1 METPLPL
8 LLEEFLLPRT
18 FYERPTEEVARDL
31 LGKVLLRDDRGKRL
45 AGRIVEVE
53 AYLGAHDLACHS
65 ARGKTTRTEVMFG
78 PGGRAYVYMIYGM
91 YHCLNVVTEPEGSPC
106 AVLIR
111 ALEPLGDLPG
121 AVSGPGRLCRTLS
134 VDRSL
139 TGHDLSQSPLTL
151 LNIPSLPALS
161 PIARSPR
168 IGVGYAGEWADKP
181 LRFFI
186 DGNPWVSG
194 PKPPRKRRLSP
205 ADAPAGPQNS
215 PPPFQ

>member
-8 LLEEFLLPRT
+8 LLEEFFLPRT
-18 FYERPTEEVARDL
+18 FYERPTEEVARNL
-31 LGKVLLRDDRGKRL
+31 LGKVLLRDDGGKRL

-53 AYLGAHDLACHS
+53 AYLGVHDLACHS
-65 ARGKTTRTEVMFG
+65 ARGKTSRTEVMFG

-121 AVSGPGRLCRTLS
+121 SVSGPGRLCRTLS
-134 VDRSL
+134 IDRSL

-151 LNIPSLPALS
+151 LNIPSLPPLFRIS
-161 PIARSPR
+161 RSPR

-205 ADAPAGPQNS
+205 SDAPASSENP

>member
-161 PIARSPR
+161 PIALSPR

>member
-1 METPLPL
+1 MEGSLDLLRLPPLP
-8 LLEEFLLPRT
+8 RA
-18 FYERPTEEVARDL
+18 FYERPTEEVAREL
-31 LGKVLLRDDRGKRL
+31 LGKILLRDHDGRPL

-65 ARGKTTRTEVMFG
+65 ARGKTPRTAVMFG

-111 ALEPLGDLPG
+111 ALEPLVPLPG
-121 AVSGPGRLCRTLS
+121 SLCGPGRLCRTLAI
-134 VDRSL
+134 DRSL
-139 TGHDLSQSPLTL
+139 TGHDLATPPLWLVDSPD
-151 LNIPSLPALS
+151 LPPRG

-168 IGVGYAGEWADKP
+168 IGVDYAGEWAERP

-194 PKPPRKRRLSP
+194 ARSLKK
-205 ADAPAGPQNS
+205 GPTRTL
-215 PPPFQ
+215 

>member
-1 METPLPL
+1 MESPPDLLRLPPLP
-8 LLEEFLLPRT
+8 RA
-18 FYERPTEEVARDL
+18 FYERPTEEVAREL
-31 LGKVLLRDDRGKRL
+31 LGKILLRDHDGRPL

-65 ARGKTTRTEVMFG
+65 ARGKTPRTAVMFG

-111 ALEPLGDLPG
+111 ALEPLVPLLGSLC
-121 AVSGPGRLCRTLS
+121 GPGRLCRTLAI
-134 VDRSL
+134 DRSL
-139 TGHDLSQSPLTL
+139 TGHDLATPPLWLVDSPD
-151 LNIPSLPALS
+151 LPPRG

-168 IGVGYAGEWADKP
+168 IGVDYAGEWAERP

-194 PKPPRKRRLSP
+194 
-205 ADAPAGPQNS
+205 APSLKKGPTRTL
-215 PPPFQ
+215 

>member
-1 METPLPL
+1 MEGSLDLLRLPPLP
-8 LLEEFLLPRT
+8 RA
-18 FYERPTEEVARDL
+18 FYERPTEEVAREL
-31 LGKVLLRDDRGKRL
+31 LGKILLRDHDGRPL

-65 ARGKTTRTEVMFG
+65 ARGKTPRTAVMFG

-111 ALEPLGDLPG
+111 ALEPLVPLLGSLC
-121 AVSGPGRLCRTLS
+121 GPGRLCRTLAI
-134 VDRSL
+134 DRSL
-139 TGHDLSQSPLTL
+139 TGHDLATPPLWLVDSPD
-151 LNIPSLPALS
+151 LPPRG

-168 IGVGYAGEWADKP
+168 IGVDYAGEWAERP

-194 PKPPRKRRLSP
+194 
-205 ADAPAGPQNS
+205 APSLKKGPTRTL
-215 PPPFQ
+215 

>member
-161 PIARSPR
+161 PIALSPR

-194 PKPPRKRRLSP
+194 PKPPRKLRLSP

>member
-1 METPLPL
+1 MESPPDLLRLPPLP
-8 LLEEFLLPRT
+8 RA

-31 LGKVLLRDDRGKRL
+31 LGKILLRHHDGRPH

-65 ARGKTTRTEVMFG
+65 ARGKTPRTAVMFG

-111 ALEPLGDLPG
+111 ALEPLAPLPG
-121 AVSGPGRLCRTLS
+121 SVSGPGRLCRTLAI
-134 VDRSL
+134 DRSL
-139 TGHDLSQSPLTL
+139 TGHDLATPPLCL
-151 LNIPSLPALS
+151 VDSPALPPPG
-161 PIARSPR
+161 PIARSAR
-168 IGVGYAGEWADKP
+168 IGVDYAGEWADKP

-186 DGNPWVSG
+186 SGNPWVSG
-194 PKPPRKRRLSP
+194 APSPKKGRPRPS
-205 ADAPAGPQNS
+205 
-215 PPPFQ
+215 